1 VAATWQKENANIVA
15 VYWRQQK
22 EQVGCFHKIKVC
34 KQKIIKTTPKTTKTK
49 IDTANAPPKYIGEGE
64 WREKNPAY
72 DQYIADQKPET
83 NLMPKFGTIER
94 YRAQE
99 WLNYISTEVH
109 KGGYSPLWGAESM
122 VTDATARTAFTTVV
136 KENLAKKFDYI
147 ESQLTGRD
155 YLMGKNFTVCDAY
168 LFTCF
173 SWSSMI
179 GFDTAGKWPNIAA
192 WNSRVYARPAVQK
205 AMKSEGLLK

>member
-1 VAATWQKENANIVA
+1 MKLYFSPGACSLASHIALNEIGTAFEAEKVSTKDKVAMKAIHAKG
-15 VYWRQQK
+15 
-22 EQVGCFHKIKVC
+22 QVPTLKM
-34 KQKIIKTTPKTTKTK
+34 
-49 IDTANAPPKYIGEGE
+49 DNGEVLTEG
-64 WREKNPAY
+64 AAIL
-72 DQYIADQKPET
+72 QYIADQKVET
-83 NLMPKFGTIER
+83 NLMPKFGTVER

-99 WLNYISTEVH
+99 WLNYISTEIH
-109 KGGYSPLWGAESM
+109 KGYNPLFNAETL

-147 ESQLTGRD
+147 ESQLTGRE

-205 AMKSEGLLK
+205 AMKTEGLLK

>member
-1 VAATWQKENANIVA
+1 MKLYFSPGACSLASHITLCEIGTAFESEKVSTKDKVAMKAIHAKGYVPMLKMDNGEVLTEGVA
-15 VYWRQQK
+15 
-22 EQVGCFHKIKVC
+22 IL
-34 KQKIIKTTPKTTKTK
+34 
-49 IDTANAPPKYIGEGE
+49 
-64 WREKNPAY
+64 
-72 DQYIADQKPET
+72 QYVADQKPEA
-83 NLMPKFGTIER
+83 NLIPKFGTLER

-99 WLNYISTEVH
+99 WLNYISTEIH
-109 KGGYSPLWGAESM
+109 KGGYSPLWGAEGL
-122 VTDATARTAFTTVV
+122 VTDVTARTAFTTTV

-147 ESQLTGRD
+147 ESQLAGRD

-192 WNSRVYARPAVQK
+192 WNSRVYARPAVQQ
-205 AMKSEGLLK
+205 AMKTEGLLK